1 METIILA
8 SSSPRRKELLSSLSI
23 PFVSI
28 HPDIDESFCDH
39 IAPEARV
46 VALAEAKAEAG
57 LALLGQSPTDRPRLL
72 LAADTLVAFKLTKGW
87 KTIGKPENR
96 AEAKTMLEYMSGRT
110 QSVFSGLCLLDTTSG
125 RRFTALSATSV
136 AFAEISEDE
145 IEFYLDTGE
154 WRGAAGGYRIQ
165 GSGSWFIDSMN
176 GSWSNVVGL
185 PIRELYVILKAAGY
199 DFGFA
204 GKRPSVS

>member
-8 SSSPRRKELLSSLSI
+8 SSSPRRKELLRSLSI

-39 IAPEARV
+39 LDPGPRV
-46 VALAEAKAEAG
+46 AALAEAKARAG
-57 LALLGQSPTDRPRLL
+57 LVLHKQPQTDMPRLL
-72 LAADTLVAFKLTKGW
+72 LAADTLVAFNLGDSW

-96 AEAKTMLEYMSGRT
+96 ADAKSMLEYMSSKH
-110 QSVFSGLCLLDTTSG
+110 QIVFTGLCLLDTTSG
-125 RRFTALSATSV
+125 RQFTALSETTV
-136 AFAEISEDE
+136 AFAAVKNEE

-154 WRGAAGGYRIQ
+154 WHGAAGAYRIQ
-165 GSGSWFIDSMN
+165 GFGSCFIESIN
-176 GSWSNVVGL
+176 GSWSNVMGL

-199 DFGFA
+199 DFGFTSRQSA
-204 GKRPSVS
+204 AT

>member
-8 SSSPRRKELLSSLSI
+8 SSSPRRKELLRSLSI

-39 IAPEARV
+39 LDPGARV
-46 VALAEAKAEAG
+46 VALAKAKAEAG
-57 LALLGQSPTDRPRLL
+57 LALLGQPQTDRPRLL
-72 LAADTLVAFKLTKGW
+72 LAADTLVAFKLDEGW
-87 KTIGKPENR
+87 KAIGKPESR
-96 AEAKTMLEYMSGRT
+96 ADAKRMLEYMSGRR
-110 QSVFSGLCLLDTTSG
+110 QIVFTGLCLLDTVRG
-125 RRFTALSATSV
+125 RQFTALSETTV
-136 AFAEISEDE
+136 AFAAVNNDE

-154 WRGAAGGYRIQ
+154 WHGAAGAYRIQ
-165 GSGSWFIDSMN
+165 GSGSCFIESIN

-185 PIRELYVILKAAGY
+185 PIRELYVILNAAGY

-204 GKRPSVS
+204 MGQPAVS